1 MSSSNEHDGDKPP
14 IDKGAADR
22 TVFRAAAGAR
32 EGAAPD
38 MTRIRPQSLSDKIDP
53 TRLLDPQ
60 RTRIKEQEIH
70 EPLVP
75 KPGAGFGHQS
85 AEELRVLKGRFILEK
100 VLGVGGMGV
109 VYKAKDR
116 LKVEAQDRD
125 PYVAIKVLSDEFKS
139 HPESFIALQRESRK
153 GQKIA
158 HPNVVKVYDF
168 DRDGDIVFM
177 TMEFLE
183 GRPLDQFIRQYSST
197 GLPRDDVWTI
207 LDGICSAL
215 IQAHSEKI
223 VHSDFKPGNIFVT
236 NSGVA
241 KIFDFGIARAVASVD
256 RQASGGQDKT
266 VFDAGTLGALTPAYA
281 SLEMLAGKAP
291 DLRDDIYALGC
302 ITYEMLTGMHPYN
315 RLPADEAYK
324 RKLKPRRIS
333 GIKNIQWKA
342 IEKALA
348 LKSEDRI
355 ASVEEFY
362 KQVLGKRKSSI
373 VRISSIL
380 IILSLLVTVVM
391 LLNNEEP
398 APPLPP
404 PPVASVNT
412 DELEFKIRYDI
423 FKQKIETLLA
433 EPSFTSSWE
442 KNLADEFKNLSALL
456 GDKMDAWLEST
467 TRAVYEMYLSKIS
480 ALIERKEYGRA
491 KELIINAYQYHADRA
506 QLDAE
511 LARIEELV
519 RIAAQDEA
527 RMRKTQEVKLRTEEV
542 KLRTEQ
548 VKAADVQHRQ
558 TLYDQAMANVN
569 KQLECRSSLS
579 MSDFRVAIEKLREV
593 DMPGYQKAEGVIV
606 AALAQC
612 ISQIGKSSPESA
624 QEYKQYALRIFGDK
638 SIINE
643 IKISARDACDQSLAG
658 MGGRGDHSICRD
670 RLQGAGSGPALVV
683 IPGNTVIPAFAIGK
697 YEISNAEW
705 NQFCAAT
712 GECRSVKEDNLPVTN
727 VRLITVMAYVKWL
740 SRSTGQKY
748 RLPTRAEWTYAA
760 NSTNRSHD
768 PNRNCAVNSRGIE
781 KGNELI
787 KINTGIANSWGVV
800 NYLGNAREMV
810 HDEGLNLLAIGGS
823 FDDNMQECSVD
834 NAKSY
839 SGAGDEI
846 TGFRVVREL
855 AHK

>member
-1 MSSSNEHDGDKPP
+1 MSGSNNNDDKPP
-14 IDKGAADR
+14 MDKGVDR
-22 TVFRAAAGAR
+22 TVYRGAVDARA
-32 EGAAPD
+32 EAAPD
-38 MTRIRPQSLSDKIDP
+38 LTRIRPQPRPDQIDA
-53 TRLLDPQ
+53 TRLADPL
-60 RTRIKEQEIH
+60 RTRVKDSTSQD
-70 EPLVP
+70 PPAP
-75 KPGAGFGHQS
+75 KPAAPSHQS
-85 AEELRVLKGRFILEK
+85 TGELRVLKGRFILEK

-177 TMEFLE
+177 TMEYLE

-197 GLPRDDVWTI
+197 GLPRNDIWMI

-215 IQAHSEKI
+215 IQAHSENI

-236 NSGVA
+236 SSGVA
-241 KIFDFGIARAVASVD
+241 KIFDFGIARAVANVD

-281 SLEMLAGKAP
+281 SLEMLSGKAP

-333 GIKNIQWKA
+333 GIKNIQWRA

-348 LKSEDRI
+348 FKSEDRI
-355 ASVEEFY
+355 ASVAEFY
-362 KQVLGKRKSSI
+362 KQVLGKRKSSF
-373 VRISSIL
+373 VFVSALL
-380 IILSLLVTVVM
+380 IILSLTGAVVF
-391 LLNNEEP
+391 LLNDEEP
-398 APPLPP
+398 VPVPIPAQPA
-404 PPVASVNT
+404 VASINT
-412 DELEFKIRYDI
+412 DQLEFKIRYDI
-423 FKQKIETLLA
+423 FKQKIENLIA
-433 EPSFTSSWE
+433 EPSFTSPWE
-442 KNLADEFKNLSALL
+442 KSLADEVKNLRTLL
-456 GDKMDAWLEST
+456 GDKSDEWLDST
-467 TRAVYEMYLSKIS
+467 MRAIYEMYLGKITK
-480 ALIERKEYGRA
+480 LIKGKEYGRA
-491 KELIINAYQYHADRA
+491 RELISNAHQYHADRA
-506 QLDAE
+506 RLDAE
-511 LARIEELV
+511 LARVEELIRV
-519 RIAAQDEA
+519 AAQDEA
-527 RMRKTQEVKLRTEEV
+527 RVRKAQEVKDRTA
-542 KLRTEQ
+542 Q
-548 VKAADVQHRQ
+548 AKAADVQQRQ

-569 KQLECRSSLS
+569 KQLECRTSLN
-579 MSDFRVAIEKLREV
+579 MSDFRVAIDKLREI
-593 DMPGYQKAEGVIV
+593 DMPGYQKVESEIV
-606 AALAQC
+606 AALVQC
-612 ISQIGKSSPESA
+612 IAQIGKSSPEGA

-638 SIINE
+638 RIISE

-658 MGGRGDHSICRD
+658 LGGRGDHSICRD
-670 RLQGAGSGPALVV
+670 RLQSNGSGPALVV
-683 IPGNTVIPAFAIGK
+683 IPGSATIPIFAIGK
-697 YEISNAEW
+697 YETSNAEW

-712 GECRSVKEDNLPVTN
+712 GECRSSKEDTLPVIN
-727 VRLITVMAYVKWL
+727 VSLKAAMAYLKWL

-748 RLPTRAEWTYAA
+748 RLPTRVEWTYAA
-760 NSTNRSHD
+760 NSTSRSHD
-768 PNRNCAVNSRGIE
+768 PNRNCAVKSRGID
-781 KGNELI
+781 KGSELV

-810 HDEGLNLLAIGGS
+810 YDEGLNLLAIGGS
-823 FDDNMQECSVD
+823 FDDNMQDCTVD
-834 NAKSY
+834 NASSY
-839 SGAGDEI
+839 AGAGDEL

-855 AHK
+855 AR